1 MPIPRLLDPREHI
14 AFHRRTAAAALRRS
28 VRVAGIAFGIPA
40 VAVPVLTSILTR
52 LDPDGATATAHPFL
66 SEEWIEAARAI
77 RAELE
82 GKATVKPPPFRMNQV
97 VTDVPFGDGEIRA
110 HTDTTS
116 GELVLELGHLD
127 DPDLT
132 VTLPYDTAKSLL
144 VDQDQQA
151 AMQAFMS
158 GKIKVEGDMM
168 KLMAL
173 QTTQVDPV
181 ALEAAAR
188 IKEITATGDARSAA
202 PSEEEQA

>member
-1 MPIPRLLDPREHI
+1 MPIPKILDPREHI
-14 AFHRRTAAAALRRS
+14 AFHRRTAAGVIRRS
-28 VRVAGIAFGIPA
+28 VRLTGLAFGIP
-40 VAVPVLTSILTR
+40 VLAVPVLSSILTR
-52 LDPDGATATAHPFL
+52 LDPDGSGTIAHPFL
-66 SEEWIEAARAI
+66 SDEWIEAARAI

-97 VTDVPFGDGEIRA
+97 VTEVPFGSGTLEA

-127 DPDLT
+127 NPDVT
-132 VTLPYDTAKSLL
+132 VTLPYDTAKALL

-173 QTTQVDPV
+173 QTTAIDPV
-181 ALEAAAR
+181 ALEAAQR
-188 IKEITATGDARSAA
+188 IKEIT
-202 PSEEEQA
+202 E

>member
-1 MPIPRLLDPREHI
+1 MPIPKLLDPRE
-14 AFHRRTAAAALRRS
+14 ALKLSWRFHRRVAAETLRTT
-28 VRVAGIAFGIPA
+28 VRITGIAFGIPA
-40 VAVPVLTSILTR
+40 VAVPVLSSILTR
-52 LDPDGATATAHPFL
+52 LDPGGGDVTAHPFL

-82 GKATVKPPPFRMNQV
+82 GKATVKPPSFRMNQV
-97 VTDVPFGDGEIRA
+97 VTEVPFGDGTLNT

-116 GELVLELGHLD
+116 GELVLELGHISN
-127 DPDLT
+127 PDVT
-132 VTLPYDTAKSLL
+132 VTLPYDTARALL

-188 IKEITATGDARSAA
+188 IKEITA
-202 PSEEEQA
+202 

>member
-1 MPIPRLLDPREHI
+1 MPIPKVLDPREHVR
-14 AFHRRTAAAALRRS
+14 FHRRVAAETLRTT
-28 VRVAGIAFGIPA
+28 VRVTGIAFGIPA
-40 VAVPVLTSILTR
+40 VAVPVLSSILTR
-52 LDPDGATATAHPFL
+52 LDPGSGEVTAHPFL
-66 SEEWIEAARAI
+66 SDEWIEAARAI

-82 GKATVKPPPFRMNQV
+82 GKASVKPPPFRMNQV
-97 VTDVPFGDGEIRA
+97 VTEVPFGDGTLNA

-116 GELVLELGHLD
+116 GELVLELGHIEN
-127 DPDLT
+127 PDVT

-188 IKEITATGDARSAA
+188 IKEITA
-202 PSEEEQA
+202 

>member
-1 MPIPRLLDPREHI
+1 MAIPKILDPREHVK
-14 AFHRRTAAAALRRS
+14 FHRRAAAETLRTT
-28 VRVAGIAFGIPA
+28 VRVSGIAFGIPA
-40 VAVPVLTSILTR
+40 VAVPVLSSILTR
-52 LDPDGATATAHPFL
+52 LDPGSGEVTAHPFL

-97 VTDVPFGDGEIRA
+97 VTEVPFGDGTLNA

-116 GELVLELGHLD
+116 GELVLELGHID
-127 DPDLT
+127 NPDVT

-188 IKEITATGDARSAA
+188 IKEITA
-202 PSEEEQA
+202 

>member
-1 MPIPRLLDPREHI
+1 MVIPKILDPRAHI
-14 AFHRRTAAAALRRS
+14 AFHRRNAAEALRTT
-28 VRVAGIAFGIPA
+28 VRVAGVMFGIPA
-40 VAVPVLTSILTR
+40 VAVPMLSSILTR
-52 LDPDGATATAHPFL
+52 LDPGGGEVTSYPFL
-66 SEEWIEAARAI
+66 SAEWIEAARAI

-97 VTDVPFGDGEIRA
+97 VTDVPFGDGTLQA
-110 HTDTTS
+110 HADTTS
-116 GELVLELGHLD
+116 GELVLELGHVD
-127 DPDLT
+127 NPDVT

-151 AMQAFMS
+151 AMQAFMG

-181 ALEAAAR
+181 ALEAAQR
-188 IKEITATGDARSAA
+188 IKEITA
-202 PSEEEQA
+202 

>member
-1 MPIPRLLDPREHI
+1 MAIPKLLDPREAVKATW
-14 AFHRRTAAAALRRS
+14 AFHRRNAAGLLRGS
-28 VRVAGIAFGIPA
+28 VRVAGVAFGIPA
-40 VAVPVLTSILTR
+40 VAVPMLSSILTR
-52 LDPDGATATAHPFL
+52 LDPDGGGAKAYPFL
-66 SEEWIEAARAI
+66 SEEWIEAARAV

-82 GKATVKPPPFRMNQV
+82 GKATVKPPPFRMNQI
-97 VTDVPFGDGEIRA
+97 VTEVPFGDGTLQA
-110 HTDTTS
+110 HADTTS
-116 GELVLELGHLD
+116 GELVLELGHIES
-127 DPDLT
+127 PDVT

-188 IKEITATGDARSAA
+188 IKEITA
-202 PSEEEQA
+202 